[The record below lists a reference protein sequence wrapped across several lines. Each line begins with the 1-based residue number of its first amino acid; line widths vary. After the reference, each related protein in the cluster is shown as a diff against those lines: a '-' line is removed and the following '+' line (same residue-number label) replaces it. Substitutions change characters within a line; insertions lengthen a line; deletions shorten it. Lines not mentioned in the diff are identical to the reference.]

1 MEIWMNPNDFIRYK
15 ADPDL
20 GIQEAFPYL
29 TANEREFIRTGIHPD
44 EWADAWAE

>member
-20 GIQEAFPYL
+20 AIQEAFPYL